1 MTLEAHPKIRNA
13 AAKISK
19 LSFVFIF
26 EFLRVG
32 SKLRFQTIVGSLLI
46 LGGLIITGLEGD
58 VLFGVMRVGGEPCHT
73 GRCCDQQQPCKQ
85 FPDPNG

>member
-32 SKLRFQTIVGSLLI
+32 GKLRFQSIVGSLLI
-46 LGGLIITGLEGD
+46 LGGLVITGLEGD
-58 VLFGVMRVGGEPCHT
+58 VLFGIMRVGGEPCDARS
-73 GRCCDQQQPCKQ
+73 GCENQQSGEQ